1 MKNMREYVIGFA
13 AGIALGASVPASAA
27 MLLGR
32 TGYLSGWTV
41 TKDGD
46 EVCYMPYVWTATKE
60 IECD

>member
-1 MKNMREYVIGFA
+1 MKKLVIGFMLGLA
-13 AGIALGASVPASAA
+13 AGAAVPAVAA
-27 MLLGR
+27 TLVGD

-46 EVCYMPYVWTATKE
+46 EICYMPFVWTATRE

>member
-1 MKNMREYVIGFA
+1 MKKFSLGFFAGLMIGAVAPA
-13 AGIALGASVPASAA
+13 AAASIV
-27 MLLGR
+27 GG

-46 EVCYMPYVWTATKE
+46 EICYMPYVWTSIRE

>member
-1 MKNMREYVIGFA
+1 MHKYLIGFA
-13 AGIALGASVPASAA
+13 AGIALGAALPASAA
-27 MLLGR
+27 LLVGG

-46 EVCYMPYVWTATKE
+46 EICYMPYIWTATRE

>member
-1 MKNMREYVIGFA
+1 MRKYLTGFA
-13 AGIALGASVPASAA
+13 LGIAFGAALPVAA
-27 MLLGR
+27 ATLVGS

-46 EVCYMPYVWTATKE
+46 EICYMPYVWTATRE